1 MRLHF
6 WSRSGQ
12 HCDLQKSVRARRG
25 CIPRNEENQIIRNA
39 ESDLNQAWYLHCWL
53 WRNWHV
59 VTCQK
64 TVWYNPDEK
73 VEFGKKSSND
83 WKIHNIA
90 CLVVYF
96 IEYGKEYNRSF
107 YVVSPWIRQDLI
119 LTCIF
124 QFKIE
129 DSAAGWLKNVQMV
142 KLGENLQNSNINR
155 MTLKSSSSEHF
166 CLEQIPA

>member
-1 MRLHF
+1 MRLHSKK
-6 WSRSGQ
+6 WRVPNNPQ
-12 HCDLQKSVRARRG
+12 
-25 CIPRNEENQIIRNA
+25 
-39 ESDLNQAWYLHCWL
+39 CWL

-64 TVWYNPDEK
+64 TVWYDPDEK

-155 MTLKSSSSEHF
+155 MTPKSSSSEHF
-166 CLEQIPA
+166 CLEQIPAQMNSETQMQVRWKRDNQ